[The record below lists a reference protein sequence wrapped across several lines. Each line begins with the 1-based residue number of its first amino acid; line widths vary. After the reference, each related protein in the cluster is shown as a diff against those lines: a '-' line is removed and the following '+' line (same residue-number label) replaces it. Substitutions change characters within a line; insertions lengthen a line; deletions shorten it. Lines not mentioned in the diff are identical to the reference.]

1 MSSKFLLLTIPK
13 HRDPNFKPRI
23 RETPPTFPLAVPPAT
38 PMRKGFLLATAA
50 APPLGDAR
58 SGEEVCEGRRTML
71 LPLPLPLSIVIEIP
85 GRRKFKL
92 WREKKIRDEI
102 LKAEGARM
110 KFWVC

>member
-38 PMRKGFLLATAA
+38 PMRKGFLLATAP
-50 APPLGDAR
+50 PPLGDAR
-58 SGEEVCEGRRTML
+58 SGEEVCDGRRTML
-71 LPLPLPLSIVIEIP
+71 LPPLPLPLSIVIEIP